1 MVNPIHN
8 SQYALRNIMLII
20 CVTCFSGTASAWKV
34 VIDPYC
40 LKAVTTNLAS
50 QKAIEDQHNRR
61 LDSISAKQN
70 KLEQYTV
77 SMATITELYK
87 VTMEN
92 ISGFGTESKYY
103 VEIGLC
109 AFDIVK
115 SVPELVKTISKV
127 KFTNKALCL
136 NELGNLT
143 AQTQQLVAD
152 FINIVNNGKVQNPL
166 KGQAT
171 AETKSDGYNLLDRY
185 DRLTVANKI
194 YTDLLEI
201 RYKVQAMM
209 AMAQYATKDDLFFA
223 IDPEG
228 WANMKV
234 MQNQV
239 GMLILNWNGLRIIK

>member
-1 MVNPIHN
+1 MVKLKLLIVF
-8 SQYALRNIMLII
+8 LII
-20 CVTCFSGTASAWKV
+20 SACFTTASAWKV

-50 QKAIEDQHNRR
+50 QKAIEDQHNKR

-87 VTMEN
+87 VSMEN

-115 SVPELVKTISKV
+115 SVPELVKTVSNA
-127 KFTNKALCL
+127 KFSNKALCL

-152 FINIVNNGKVQNPL
+152 FVNIVNNGKIRNPL
-166 KGQAT
+166 QGQAT
-171 AETKSDGYNLLDRY
+171 AETKNDGYNFLDRY

-209 AMAQYATKDDLFFA
+209 AMARYATKDDLFFA

-239 GMLILNWNGLRIIK
+239 GMLIINWNGLQILK

>member
-1 MVNPIHN
+1 M
-8 SQYALRNIMLII
+8 RNIMLII
-20 CVTCFSGTASAWKV
+20 CVTCFFGTASAWKV

-115 SVPELVKTISKV
+115 SVPELVKTVSKV

-239 GMLILNWNGLRIIK
+239 GMLILNWNGLRVIK